1 MGLLL
6 YRDNFAR
13 LVQIASK
20 SLSKPKHDDNDF
32 SLLSQQSPLSGCK
45 ACPFDLTMETCLKES
60 HGSASKLNDL
70 NSTAARIL

>member
-32 SLLSQQSPLSGCK
+32 SLRSQQSPLSGCK
-45 ACPFDLTMETCLKES
+45 ACPLDLTMETCFKKS